1 MTPSQST
8 LSAEEQEQLLQTIE
22 MFEVIVQANPHDCQS
37 MEILK
42 DAYQK
47 IGRQEE
53 TLAMSRKLAETY
65 ATLNQYSS
73 AVLEYEGILQRDPD
87 NPEIIA
93 ALGEVEERMHKAGQ
107 TRAEEAPPSNIDL
120 DFHTAAADGS
130 TLITTAQ
137 TLGREAPRQ
146 SNAGRTDE
154 VIATLTGDGNEP
166 LGKFLVQHR
175 LVSAEVVASAI
186 ERVQKRNKELAAN
199 TCAASLLDEIVR
211 RGAAELEALLCG
223 IIDRSKFAYIPLDC
237 YDVDR
242 QIVKMLPETLTLG
255 RLIVPFDVISR
266 TVMIATANPFDASAK
281 EAVQQLLDYN
291 IQWHLAAPGAIYK
304 VLSDTYRI
312 AAPSNHAETIRLAS

>member
-1 MTPSQST
+1 MTPSPPT

-53 TLAMSRKLAETY
+53 TIAMSRKLAETY

-87 NPEIIA
+87 DPEIMA

-107 TRAEEAPPSNIDL
+107 TRTEEPPPASIDL
-120 DFHTAAADGS
+120 DFRTAVVDPS
-130 TLITTAQ
+130 TLITTPQ
-137 TLGREAPRQ
+137 TLGRETPKQ
-146 SNAGRTDE
+146 SSRGRTEE
-154 VIATLTGDGNEP
+154 VIAALTGDGNEP

-175 LVSAEVVASAI
+175 LASADVVASAL
-186 ERVQKRNKELAAN
+186 ERVRKKNKDLLEN

-211 RGAAELEALLCG
+211 RGAGELETLLCG
-223 IIDRSKFAYIPLDC
+223 IIDRSKFAYIPLEC

-266 TVMIATANPFDASAK
+266 TVMIATANPFDASGK

-304 VLSDTYRI
+304 VLSETYRI
-312 AAPSNHAETIRLAS
+312 AASS